1 MNSKKKNKKMQEE
14 KKWCKGNHGNLS
26 RISDPVVL
34 MMRYIVYC
42 SIILSCVFVVA
53 GWLWY
58 DWYFARSVLIGAVL
72 VNLSFYLLK
81 RDIEQLVSR
90 VADGTSGTE
99 TTRRIDKIKFFI
111 KFYARLGVL
120 GLLIFI
126 AVAKVGV
133 HMVGLLLGLS
143 IIVFSVI
150 IVGVV
155 KGRKIYSLQQEGV

>member
-1 MNSKKKNKKMQEE
+1 VNCKIKNKTMQGSCGKENNGE
-14 KKWCKGNHGNLS
+14 LS
-26 RISDPVVL
+26 RLSDPAVL
-34 MMRYIVYC
+34 LMRYIVYC

-81 RDIEQLVSR
+81 RDIEQIANR
-90 VADGTSGTE
+90 IADGSSGTE
-99 TTRRIDKIKFFI
+99 TIRRIDKIKFFI
-111 KFYARLGVL
+111 KFYARLAVL

-126 AVAKVGV
+126 AVAKIGV
-133 HMVGLLLGLS
+133 NMVGLLVGLS
-143 IIVFSVI
+143 IIVFSII

-155 KGRKIYSLQQEGV
+155 KGHKIYSLQQEGV